1 MDSNGKC
8 KEGRRKAGEREGWGE
23 GGREEKTQDSGS
35 KAGFKGSQTS
45 GEYQLRYLLAMGSK

>member
-8 KEGRRKAGEREGWGE
+8 KEGRRKAGEREGRGE
-23 GGREEKTQDSGS
+23 GGREEKAQDSGS

-45 GEYQLRYLLAMGSK
+45 CE